1 MVTGVDNWNLPSKV
15 KIHNS
20 LVSGYFL
27 IKTRRVFLRSLLV
40 LAATT
45 SVAGIPNTASAAEAA
60 GLVSMKEAVELRRR
74 PQFLSDFILRLI
86 KRYLKRGADNK
97 DYAQILEY
105 IDKNPDQLLKDI
117 SKVVKQLQSGKFEE
131 LPDEEFASIKI
142 KFRFKF
148 KPPSSFEASLEIT
161 F

>member
-1 MVTGVDNWNLPSKV
+1 M
-15 KIHNS
+15 
-20 LVSGYFL
+20 
-27 IKTRRVFLRSLLV
+27 KTRRVFLRSLLV

-86 KRYLKRGADNK
+86 KRYLKRGT
-97 DYAQILEY
+97 QIIKITHKSLN
-105 IDKNPDQLLKDI
+105 ILIKIRTNCSRI
-117 SKVVKQLQSGKFEE
+117 STKVVKQLQSGKFEE

>member
-1 MVTGVDNWNLPSKV
+1 M
-15 KIHNS
+15 
-20 LVSGYFL
+20 
-27 IKTRRVFLRSLLV
+27 KTRRVFLRSLLV

-105 IDKNPDQLLKDI
+105 IDKNSDQLLEDI
-117 SKVVKQLQSGKFEE
+117 YQSC
-131 LPDEEFASIKI
+131 
-142 KFRFKF
+142 
-148 KPPSSFEASLEIT
+148 EAAPIR
-161 F
+161 